1 MHLFQPG
8 SPHPVRITDLHK
20 SFGDLSVLSGVD
32 LTLDGQQTTA
42 IVGPNGAGK
51 TTLIKSI
58 LGLVRP
64 DSGSIEVLGAN
75 ATSSV
80 AYREHIGYMPQ
91 HPHFPENL
99 TGHQMMAMLR
109 SLRGP
114 AHDEHATL
122 LRSLRLDGEMDKPFR
137 VLSGGTR
144 QKIAAVLAFLFH
156 PPILILDEPTAG
168 LDPVSSAAM
177 KDHIR
182 QRGDEGACTILTSH
196 VLADLEELAD
206 RIVFL
211 LDGRIRFD
219 GKLEDLRSATGQDR
233 LERAIASLIEGE
245 AA

>member
-8 SPHPVRITDLHK
+8 SPQPVTITDLHK
-20 SFGDLSVLSGVD
+20 SFGDLSVLAGVD
-32 LTLDGQQTTA
+32 LALDGRQTTA

-64 DSGSIEVLGAN
+64 DSGKIRVLGAD
-75 ATSSV
+75 TTVSV

-99 TGHQMMAMLR
+99 TGHQMMSMLR
-109 SLRGP
+109 KLRGP
-114 AHDEHATL
+114 VHDEHTTL

-156 PPILILDEPTAG
+156 APILILDEPTAG

-177 KDHIR
+177 KDYIR
-182 QRGDEGACTILTSH
+182 QRRDEGACTVLTSH

-219 GKLEDLRSATGQDR
+219 GKLEDLRAATGQDR

>member
-64 DSGSIEVLGAN
+64 DSGSIEVLGAD
-75 ATSSV
+75 AESSV
-80 AYREHIGYMPQ
+80 AYRKHIGYMPQ

-168 LDPVSSAAM
+168 LDPVSSAAV

>member
-1 MHLFQPG
+1 MHLFHPG
-8 SPHPVRITDLHK
+8 SPQPVTVTDLHK
-20 SFGDLSVLSGVD
+20 SFGDLTVLAGID
-32 LTLDGQQTTA
+32 LTLHPQQTTA

-64 DSGSIEVLGAN
+64 DSGSIRVLG
-75 ATSSV
+75 TDIRSGV
-80 AYREHIGYMPQ
+80 DYREHIGYMPQ

-109 SLRGP
+109 KLRGP
-114 AHDEHATL
+114 AHDSHTAL
-122 LRSLRLDGEMDKPFR
+122 LRSLRLDGELDKPFR

-168 LDPVSSAAM
+168 LDPVSSAAL
-177 KDHIR
+177 KDHVR
-182 QRGDEGACTILTSH
+182 HRRDEGACTVLTSH

-219 GKLEDLRSATGQDR
+219 GQLDDLRTATGQER

>member
-1 MHLFQPG
+1 MHLFH
-8 SPHPVRITDLHK
+8 SSIMHPVIIHDVHK
-20 SFGDLSVLSGVD
+20 SFDQVPVLAGVD
-32 LTLDGQQTTA
+32 LTFYPAQTTA

-51 TTLIKSI
+51 TTLIKCI
-58 LGLVRP
+58 LGLTHPDRGQFRVMDNDVRHGV
-64 DSGSIEVLGAN
+64 S
-75 ATSSV
+75 
-80 AYREHIGYMPQ
+80 YRKQIGYMPQ

-99 TGHQMMAMLR
+99 TGHELMAMIR
-109 SLRGP
+109 RLRGM
-114 AHDEHATL
+114 DSTVDTSL
-122 LRSLRLDGEMDKPFR
+122 LRTLRLEGEMDKPFR

-144 QKIAAVLAFLFH
+144 QKISALLAFLFD

-168 LDPVSSAAM
+168 LDPVSSSAM
-177 KDHIR
+177 KDIIR
-182 QRGDEGACTILTSH
+182 NRRESGACTILTSH

-219 GKLEDLRSATGQDR
+219 GKLEDLRLLTGHDR

>member
-1 MHLFQPG
+1 MHLFQSG
-8 SPHPVRITDLHK
+8 SPHPIVVNDLHK

-64 DSGSIEVLGAN
+64 DSGSIRVLGSDTA
-75 ATSSV
+75 SSV

-99 TGHQMMAMLR
+99 TGHEMMAMLR
-109 SLRGP
+109 KLRGP
-114 AHDEHATL
+114 VDDEHTTL
-122 LRSLRLDGEMDKPFR
+122 LRVLRLDGEMDKPFR

-177 KDHIR
+177 KDYLR
-182 QRGDEGACTILTSH
+182 QRRDEGACTVLTSH

-206 RIVFL
+206 RVVFL

-219 GKLEDLRSATGQDR
+219 GRLEELRVATGQER
-233 LERAIASLIEGE
+233 LERAIATLIEGE